1 MEKAI
6 QDFKDKIFS
15 EACKSLPCNLDSL
28 KEGKELGVCL
38 SLFGLINCSD
48 EEKRIMVQHTEPVV
62 LNEALSK
69 TPLLFLFRKKET
81 SCLIS
86 LARRASSFER
96 DALQDVATN
105 AR

>member
-48 EEKRIMVQHTEPVV
+48 EEKRIMVQHKELVV
-62 LNEALSK
+62 FNEMISK
-69 TPLLFLFRKKET
+69 TPLLFVHQRG
-81 SCLIS
+81 
-86 LARRASSFER
+86 
-96 DALQDVATN
+96 DVLSDIFGAQG
-105 AR
+105 

>member
-1 MEKAI
+1 VS
-6 QDFKDKIFS
+6 FS
-15 EACKSLPCNLDSL
+15 FC
-28 KEGKELGVCL
+28 
-38 SLFGLINCSD
+38 LINCPD
-48 EEKRIMVQHTEPVV
+48 EVARLKRIMVQHTEPVV

-69 TPLLFLFRKKET
+69 TSLLFLFRKKET
-81 SCLIS
+81 SYLIS

>member
-6 QDFKDKIFS
+6 QDFKEKMFS

-48 EEKRIMVQHTEPVV
+48 EVARLKRIMVQHTELVV
-62 LNEALSK
+62 FNEMISK
-69 TPLLFLFRKKET
+69 TPLLFVHQKG
-81 SCLIS
+81 
-86 LARRASSFER
+86 
-96 DALQDVATN
+96 DVLSDIFGAQG
-105 AR
+105 